1 MKLSFIAP
9 FAALIMAAAPAQAGT
24 FAVGLAVAA
33 TAPEA
38 TGMSISKV
46 ADVMRENGFAVE
58 LSADGAGD
66 PVIYSETDGL
76 NFALFGFNCS
86 GADALCNE
94 FLFSTYFDL
103 DKTPSFEAIN
113 EFNEK
118 ALASR
123 AFIDD
128 DGDANL
134 EHLFSVTCSGDTEQ
148 IERNLAIWESVI
160 IDFADHLDAAGVSS
174 S

>member
-1 MKLSFIAP
+1 MKRSFIAS
-9 FAALIMAAAPAQAGT
+9 FAAFVLAAAPAQAGT
-24 FAVGLAVAA
+24 FAVGLAAA
-33 TAPEA
+33 ASTADA
-38 TGMSISKV
+38 SGMSISKV
-46 ADVMRENGFAVE
+46 ADVMRENGFTVE
-58 LSADGAGD
+58 LNTDGAGD
-66 PVIYSETDGL
+66 PVIYSETEGL

-86 GADALCNE
+86 GTDALCNE

-103 DKTPSFEAIN
+103 ETAPSLQAIN
-113 EFNEK
+113 AFNEK
-118 ALASR
+118 ALAGR
-123 AFIDD
+123 AFLDD

-160 IDFADHLDAAGVSS
+160 TDFADHLNEAGASS

>member
-9 FAALIMAAAPAQAGT
+9 FAAFILAIAPAHAGL
-24 FAVGLAVAA
+24 FSIGLVGAA
-33 TAPEA
+33 SASDA
-38 TGMSISKV
+38 AGMSISKV

-58 LSADGAGD
+58 LGADGAGD
-66 PVIYSETDGL
+66 PVIYSETAGL
-76 NFALFGFNCS
+76 NFALFGFNCA

-103 DKTPSFEAIN
+103 DAAPSLKAIN
-113 EFNEK
+113 SFNEK
-118 ALASR
+118 ALAGR

-134 EHLFSVTCSGDTEQ
+134 EHLFSITCSEDTEQ

-160 IDFADHLDAAGVSS
+160 IDFSDHLDEAGSS
-174 S
+174 SS